1 MIEGIPKI
9 SVLVIT
15 YKQEDIV
22 GRTLDSLISQ
32 RDYLYEICIS
42 DDCSPDG
49 TWDVLQDYQKR
60 YPDLI
65 KLHRQDPN
73 VGIFENTEYSWTMPT
88 GDIINEIAGDDTTPE
103 GWYKAVIDYIIKKN
117 IDYKN
122 ELFCVYG
129 DFAAIYPN
137 GDSMLFRQNA
147 VLKKPND
154 ALRMAIRGIIGGRGC
169 CYSVKI
175 LHKFEKVSQGRSH
188 IAEMAQDRQLQCL
201 SQHNY
206 YIPNLSNV
214 YYTGI
219 GISAHINDQIYNERM
234 EIWPYFI
241 KYLQKKGINL
251 SQSDIYFG
259 KYEDAKLRLRKH
271 RSIANFF
278 QTIIAYIFSLDLT
291 LPRENEL
298 KHLIFAIIRRL
309 PHKKPIAF

>member
-1 MIEGIPKI
+1 M
-9 SVLVIT
+9 
-15 YKQEDIV
+15 
-22 GRTLDSLISQ
+22 
-32 RDYLYEICIS
+32 
-42 DDCSPDG
+42 
-49 TWDVLQDYQKR
+49 
-60 YPDLI
+60 
-65 KLHRQDPN
+65 
-73 VGIFENTEYSWTMPT
+73 
-88 GDIINEIAGDDTTPE
+88 
-103 GWYKAVIDYIIKKN
+103 
-117 IDYKN
+117 
-122 ELFCVYG
+122 
-129 DFAAIYPN
+129 
-137 GDSMLFRQNA
+137 
-147 VLKKPND
+147 
-154 ALRMAIRGIIGGRGC
+154 
-169 CYSVKI
+169 
-175 LHKFEKVSQGRSH
+175 
-188 IAEMAQDRQLQCL
+188 
-201 SQHNY
+201 
-206 YIPNLSNV
+206 